1 MNILI
6 FKRKS
11 ILLTAIAAIV
21 LVALTCIIN
30 VTGAYA
36 IVAGRTSKRIPIY
49 CVQTKE
55 KVVNLSFDAS
65 WGAEKTLKILEV
77 LTEYDAE
84 ANFFAVGFWAE
95 KYSEI
100 LDTLSKS
107 GRMEIGTHSN
117 THPHMSRLSREQ
129 VATELDVSTKII
141 EEITGKKITLF
152 RAPFGEYSDTLIEE
166 AEKRG
171 LYTVQW
177 DVDSL
182 DWKGLSAEEIS
193 TRVLKKV
200 NCGSI
205 ILMHNDGEHTL
216 EALPLILEGLKNKGY
231 KPVLL
236 SNLIYKDNYEIDHT
250 GKQIPKG

>member
-6 FKRKS
+6 FKRKNIFLTAFIA
-11 ILLTAIAAIV
+11 ILLVV
-21 LVALTCIIN
+21 LFCLVN
-30 VTGAYA
+30 FTGAYVIA
-36 IVAGRTSKRIPIY
+36 AGRTTKRLPIY
-49 CVQTKE
+49 CVETKE

-65 WGAEKTLKILEV
+65 WGAEKTLKILEI
-77 LTEYDAE
+77 LTEYNAK

-100 LDTLSKS
+100 LTTLSKS
-107 GRMEIGTHSN
+107 GRFEIGTHSN
-117 THPHMSRLSREQ
+117 THPHMSRLSRVQ
-129 VATELDVSTKII
+129 IATELDLSKKII
-141 EEITGKKITLF
+141 EEITGQEITLF

-171 LYTVQW
+171 LYTIQW

-182 DWKGLSAEEIS
+182 DWKGLSAEEIT
-193 TRVLKKV
+193 TRVLGRVK
-200 NCGSI
+200 CGSI

-231 KPVLL
+231 KPVRL
-236 SNLIYKDNYEIDHT
+236 SSLIYKENYEIDHT

>member
-6 FKRKS
+6 FKRKNVFFV
-11 ILLTAIAAIV
+11 AIAALV
-21 LVALTCIIN
+21 LVLLTCIVN
-30 VTGAYA
+30 VTGAYVIA
-36 IVAGRTSKRIPIY
+36 SGRTSKRIPIY
-49 CVQTKE
+49 CVQTEE
-55 KVVNLSFDAS
+55 KVVNISFDAS

-77 LTEYDAE
+77 LTEYDVE
-84 ANFFAVGFWAE
+84 ANFFVVGFWAE
-95 KYSEI
+95 KYTEI

-107 GRMEIGTHSN
+107 ERMEIGTHSN

-129 VATELDVSTKII
+129 IATELDMSTKII
-141 EEITGKKITLF
+141 EDIIGKKITLF

-182 DWKGLSAEEIS
+182 DWKGLDAEQIS
-193 TRVLKKV
+193 MRVLGRVK
-200 NCGSI
+200 CGSI
-205 ILMHNDGEHTL
+205 ILMHNDGQHTL
-216 EALPLILEGLKNKGY
+216 EALPLILAGLKNKGY
-231 KPVLL
+231 KLVRL
-236 SNLIYKDNYEIDHT
+236 SSLIYKDNYEIDHT